1 MLERLAAKTCLVTGS
16 AQGIGLRIVEA
27 FAREGANVL
36 ASDIDIAALGR
47 LSGDPGISIL
57 QLDVTDSASTCKA
70 AEEHPGVH
78 VLVNCVGYVAVGSV
92 LECTEEDFRRT
103 YDINVRSIFNTVRA
117 FLPGMVRRGHG
128 TIINIAS
135 VVSARKAAANRFAYA
150 ASKAAVVAMTR
161 SIALDY
167 IKNGIRC
174 NSISPGTID
183 TPSLGARVSAS
194 PDPDQALQS
203 LIGRQPLGRLG
214 RASEIAAMAVLLAS
228 DEVSFMTG
236 ADLVVDGGMSL

>member
-1 MLERLAAKTCLVTGS
+1 
-16 AQGIGLRIVEA
+16 
-27 FAREGANVL
+27 
-36 ASDIDIAALGR
+36 
-47 LSGDPGISIL
+47 
-57 QLDVTDSASTCKA
+57 
-70 AEEHPGVH
+70 
-78 VLVNCVGYVAVGSV
+78 VAVGSV

-135 VVSARKAAANRFAYA
+135 VVSARKAASNRFAYA
-150 ASKAAVVAMTR
+150 ASKAAVVAMTK

-183 TPSLGARVSAS
+183 TPSLGARVGTS

-214 RASEIAAMAVLLAS
+214 RASEIAAIAVLLAS
-228 DEVSFMTG
+228 DEVNFMTG